1 MTSEQL
7 SPNMTEE
14 HLDAVFAALPKEMSN
29 GELCA
34 LTLAV
39 YSTYL
44 KEPGEIMDGLIS
56 TIYTLGIC
64 WGISRESVSE
74 GLRRMADMYD
84 EETAGKT
91 AH

>member
-7 SPNMTEE
+7 SPNMTED
-14 HLDAVFAALPKEMSN
+14 HLDAVFDALPKEMSS

-44 KEPGEIMDGLIS
+44 EDTGEIMTELVS
-56 TIYTLGIC
+56 TIYTLGISS
-64 WGISRESVSE
+64 GISRESVSE
-74 GLRRMADMYD
+74 GLRRIADMYD
-84 EETAGKT
+84 EETARKT

>member
-7 SPNMTEE
+7 SPNMTED
-14 HLDAVFAALPKEMSN
+14 HLDAVFDALPKEMSS

-44 KEPGEIMDGLIS
+44 EDTSEIMTELVS
-56 TIYTLGIC
+56 TIYTLGISS
-64 WGISRESVSE
+64 GISRESVSE
-74 GLRRMADMYD
+74 GLRRIADMYD
-84 EETAGKT
+84 EETARKT

>member
-1 MTSEQL
+1 LTSEQL
-7 SPNMTEE
+7 SPNMTED
-14 HLDAVFAALPKEMSN
+14 HLDAVFDALPKEMSS

-44 KEPGEIMDGLIS
+44 EDTGEIMTELVS
-56 TIYTLGIC
+56 TIYTLGISS
-64 WGISRESVSE
+64 GISRESVSE
-74 GLRRMADMYD
+74 GLRRIADMYD
-84 EETAGKT
+84 EETARKT

>member
-14 HLDAVFAALPKEMSN
+14 HLDAVFKVLPENLSN

-44 KEPGEIMDGLIS
+44 EEPGEIMAELIS
-56 TIYTLGIC
+56 TIYTLGIS

-91 AH
+91 AY

>member
-14 HLDAVFAALPKEMSN
+14 HLDAVFKVLPENLSN

-44 KEPGEIMDGLIS
+44 EEPGDIMAELIS
-56 TIYTLGIC
+56 TIYTLGIS

-74 GLRRMADMYD
+74 GLRKMADMYD
-84 EETAGKT
+84 EETAKQT

>member
-7 SPNMTEE
+7 SLNMTEE
-14 HLDAVFAALPKEMSN
+14 HLDAVFKVLPENLSN

-44 KEPGEIMDGLIS
+44 EEPGDIMAELIS
-56 TIYTLGIC
+56 TIYTLGIS

-74 GLRRMADMYD
+74 GLRKMADMYD
-84 EETAGKT
+84 EETAKQT

>member
-1 MTSEQL
+1 
-7 SPNMTEE
+7 MTED
-14 HLDAVFAALPKEMSN
+14 HLDAVFDALPKEMSS

-44 KEPGEIMDGLIS
+44 EDTGEIMTELVS
-56 TIYTLGIC
+56 TIYTLGISS
-64 WGISRESVSE
+64 GISRESVSE
-74 GLRRMADMYD
+74 GLRRIADMYD
-84 EETAGKT
+84 EETARKT

>member
-14 HLDAVFAALPKEMSN
+14 HLDAVFKVLPENLSN

-44 KEPGEIMDGLIS
+44 EEPGDIMAELIS
-56 TIYTLGIC
+56 TIYTLGLY
-64 WGISRESVSE
+64 WGMSRETVSE
-74 GLRRMADMYD
+74 GLRKTADMYD
-84 EETAGKT
+84 EEHAEET

>member
-14 HLDAVFAALPKEMSN
+14 HLDAVFAALPKDMSN

-44 KEPGEIMDGLIS
+44 EEPGDIMAELIS
-56 TIYTLGIC
+56 TIYTLGIS

-84 EETAGKT
+84 EETARKT